1 MRNAFVETRDC
12 IEVKRLVRPNRIAP
26 VYCQNVLYLTMP
38 AANIYHSAVRAALT
52 ADGWTITH
60 DPLTLAFG
68 GRDLFVDL
76 AAERA
81 ALAAEK
87 SGRKIAVEVHSFI
100 LPSPVRDLQD
110 AIGQYEIYRALLTEL
125 DAERTI
131 YLAVPRRTY
140 EGLLGEQFGRFVI
153 ARLQIKLLV
162 VDMEREKVVTWI
174 E

>member
-1 MRNAFVETRDC
+1 
-12 IEVKRLVRPNRIAP
+12 
-26 VYCQNVLYLTMP
+26 MP
-38 AANIYHSAVRAALT
+38 AENTYHSAVRSALT

-60 DPLTLAFG
+60 DPLTLSFG

-87 SGRKIAVEVHSFI
+87 SGRKIAVEIHSFI
-100 LPSPVRDLQD
+100 LASPVRDLQE
-110 AIGQYEIYRALLTEL
+110 AVGQYEIYRTVLAEL

-131 YLAVPRRTY
+131 YLAVQRRAY

-153 ARLQIKLLV
+153 SRLQIKLLV
-162 VDMEREKVVTWI
+162 VDIESEKVVTWI